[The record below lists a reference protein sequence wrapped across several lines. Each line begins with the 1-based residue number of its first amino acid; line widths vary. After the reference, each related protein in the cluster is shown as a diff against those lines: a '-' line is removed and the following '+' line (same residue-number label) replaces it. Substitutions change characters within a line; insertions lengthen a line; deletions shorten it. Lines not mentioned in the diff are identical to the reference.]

1 MSSTVPSYVDT
12 RLLINGE
19 WREGAGGKTLDVISP
34 ATGTVIGKVAYAT
47 ISDLDEALSSA
58 QRGFD
63 KWKQRSAHER
73 SIVMR
78 SAAALL
84 RERAEDIAQ

>member
-63 KWKQRSAHER
+63 KWKPNLSAKAISDR
-73 SIVMR
+73 
-78 SAAALL
+78 
-84 RERAEDIAQ
+84 